1 MVTVELQSVI
11 GNYTKGLHNLSILII
26 LNGRP
31 TSWGRHSQ
39 TKKKSVSASEC
50 VAGEVFHYSS
60 DAYGS
65 CMYGP
70 VDKTAT
76 LHCSASK
83 KKKKKTKLSSEF
95 VDD

>member
-1 MVTVELQSVI
+1 MVTRELYKMPTQSVHPYHSKRV
-11 GNYTKGLHNLSILII
+11 GILR
-26 LNGRP
+26 LRL
-31 TSWGRHSQ
+31 
-39 TKKKSVSASEC
+39 KKSQSLSATASEC

-83 KKKKKTKLSSEF
+83 LKTQN
-95 VDD
+95 